1 MARAIQHRPPA
12 MPAIRTR
19 VLAVTTGKCATT
31 MADMS
36 ESPPSATHR
45 KRTAVVTGASSGIG
59 AASARMLAGA
69 GFHVYCAARRAD
81 RIEALAAEIGGTAV
95 TCDVT
100 DPEAVAGLAD
110 VVGDT

>member
-12 MPAIRTR
+12 MPAIRTS
-19 VLAVTTGKCATT
+19 VLPVASGKCAPT
-31 MADMS
+31 MSAMS

-59 AASARMLAGA
+59 AATARMLADA
-69 GFHVYCAARRAD
+69 GFHVYCAARRTD
-81 RIEALAAEIGGTAV
+81 RVEAVAAEIGGTPV

-100 DPEAVAGLAD
+100 DHESVAGLAE
-110 VVGDT
+110 